1 MKNPSIYIGFT
12 LISEEADGH
21 KRVST
26 FDGLSYQGLDDL
38 QATMIQE
45 VLTTDFAV
53 EFDALKQKMRTRMVE
68 LGYAGALAFG
78 DVTIEEVDTVRKT
91 AKGNASAPGQAG
103 R

>member
-38 QATMIQE
+38 QATMIQDI
-45 VLTTDFAV
+45 LTNEFAV
-53 EFDALKQKMRTRMVE
+53 EFDALKQNMRLRLVE
-68 LGYAGALAFG
+68 LGYAGAIASGEADEAEIDKNRGL
-78 DVTIEEVDTVRKT
+78 
-91 AKGNASAPGQAG
+91 AKGKAKKA
-103 R
+103 